1 MITSIAVLAAAIA
14 LMTHA
19 VINHYTAKKAIPQ
32 VAGSVVRICAYCN
45 IIMGAHS
52 DTLRSYHLSKRSGHA
67 PAAPGIIIT
76 HGMCQSCYNEQR
88 REIEN
93 E

>member
-19 VINHYTAKKAIPQ
+19 VINRPIAKKAIPL
-32 VAGSVVRICAYCN
+32 ATGRMVRVCAYCN

-52 DTLRSYHLSKRSGHA
+52 DTLKSYRLSKEAGHA
-67 PAAPGIIIT
+67 PAAPRIVIT
-76 HGMCQSCYNEQR
+76 HGMCQSCYNEQMR
-88 REIEN
+88 SIDSE
-93 E
+93 